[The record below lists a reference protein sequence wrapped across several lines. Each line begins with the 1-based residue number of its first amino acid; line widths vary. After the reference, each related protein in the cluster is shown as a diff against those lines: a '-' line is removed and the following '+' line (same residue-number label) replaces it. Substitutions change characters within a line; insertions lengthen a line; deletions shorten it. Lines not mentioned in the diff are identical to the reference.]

1 MSELKFKQTK
11 SDNFSGKEINEGDLI
26 AYNTQLG
33 EERPAEVENKLGST
47 YRGQHIIGTTEA
59 KKLCLNEDI
68 KVMGVT
74 VGNLKD
80 GITLSKGD
88 DLQTILQKILCKTI
102 DVKAQAPTAVL
113 SPTGNTDVEYGT
125 VPASQAFTVT
135 MTQGKFI
142 SEDPEGWTTNQA
154 MDCKLA
160 DVKISGNAATI
171 AENGMSATYTITGTP
186 ITAVKTINAT
196 ATATANTVVP
206 TKNDDTNSGAHWDG
220 GSITVTGTKTWTPKF
235 YYYIGYANKTTV
247 ASLTS
252 ADVKALN
259 AKKAMIP
266 MAGSNQTLVSS
277 SLTSDGNS
285 IIIAIPS
292 TYKLSTVQNGVGAD
306 ILGRFSETGQML
318 VACGGEA
325 TYNYNIYIYPITNGA
340 QVEFKNVTLVK
351 A

>member
-11 SDNFSGKEINEGDLI
+11 SDNFSGKEIAEGDLI

-33 EERPAEVENKLGST
+33 EASPAEVENKLGST

-102 DVKAQAPTAVL
+102 DVKAQAPMATL
-113 SPTGNTDVEYGT
+113 SPTGNTEVEYGS
-125 VPASQAFTVT
+125 VPANQLFTVT

-142 SEDPEGWTTNQA
+142 SAESGWTTNQP
-154 MDCKLA
+154 MNCKLA
-160 DVKISGNAATI
+160 DVKIAGGSAAI
-171 AENGMSATYTITGTP
+171 AENGMSATGTIAGMP
-186 ITAVKTINAT
+186 ITAVKTVNAT
-196 ATATANTVVP
+196 ATVTANTVVP
-206 TKNDDTNSGAHWDG
+206 TKNDDTNSGVTYVG
-220 GSITVTGTKTWTPKF
+220 GSITVTGTRTWTPKF

-252 ADVKALN
+252 EDVKALK
-259 AKKAMIP
+259 AKTAMIP

-285 IIIAIPS
+285 IIIAVPS

-306 ILGRFSETGQML
+306 ILGSFSETGQMS

-325 TYNYNIYIYPITNGA
+325 AYNYNIYIYPITNGA